1 MQLFYA
7 IYNGS
12 PFMALGEEES
22 RHVCQVLRKRM
33 GDTVHCTDGNGT
45 LFETVLHEIG
55 KKRATLRIIAQQNNL
70 EIKIPLHIAIA
81 PTKNM
86 DRFEWFLEK
95 ATEIGI
101 SEITPLICRR
111 SERTVLKIER
121 LNHILLTAMKQSLRY
136 HLPKLNEPIDFKSFM
151 NQNHSADVAKWIAY
165 CTEDTRVP
173 LQQVVQKGQPSL
185 ILIGPEGD
193 FMPEE
198 VELAFLKGFRGVSLG
213 HHRLR
218 TETAGIVACQ
228 IVNT

>member
-1 MQLFYA
+1 
-7 IYNGS
+7 
-12 PFMALGEEES
+12 MALGEEES